1 MINKINKIIEYAKSP
16 KFSEDSESKDYL
28 SDGQMLDIVLDKLQE
43 LTKTDEHEDKD
54 IVDVLARDFPQVYE
68 QILEYLDEL

>member
-1 MINKINKIIEYAKSP
+1 MINKINKIIEYAKNP

-68 QILEYLDEL
+68 QILEYLDQL

>member
-1 MINKINKIIEYAKSP
+1 MINKINKIIQYAKNP

-43 LTKTDEHEDKD
+43 LTKTDGHEDKD

>member
-1 MINKINKIIEYAKSP
+1 MINKINKIIQYAKNP

-68 QILEYLDEL
+68 QILEYLDQL